1 MEPNLNTKFGNDSAS
16 ISPVDHLIVIWYDKD
31 RTLKGKK
38 KNKTKGSRTKE
49 SVIVIKEQVE
59 AQCYFLSASGGEQ
72 SALP

>member
-38 KNKTKGSRTKE
+38 KK
-49 SVIVIKEQVE
+49 
-59 AQCYFLSASGGEQ
+59 
-72 SALP
+72 